1 MTTPSCIFSGS
12 HKNNANLDKSPQVI
26 NAMNL
31 GMAMRCNLTPWR
43 EIAKELRILKDN
55 GDPDT
60 GLAYKIVIEGYEPKT
75 PKTRTRLR
83 WPPVCPTC
91 YQPLPKPPK
100 PARVVKFNQAQM
112 DAAIAFLQSREK
124 PLRRVYGRGGKIARQ
139 GDEA

>member
-60 GLAYKIVIEGYEPKT
+60 GQTFEDCGRFLLIDEPY
-75 PKTRTRLR
+75 R
-83 WPPVCPTC
+83 
-91 YQPLPKPPK
+91 
-100 PARVVKFNQAQM
+100 M
-112 DAAIAFLQSREK
+112 DGHGVHSC
-124 PLRRVYGRGGKIARQ
+124 
-139 GDEA
+139 DSS